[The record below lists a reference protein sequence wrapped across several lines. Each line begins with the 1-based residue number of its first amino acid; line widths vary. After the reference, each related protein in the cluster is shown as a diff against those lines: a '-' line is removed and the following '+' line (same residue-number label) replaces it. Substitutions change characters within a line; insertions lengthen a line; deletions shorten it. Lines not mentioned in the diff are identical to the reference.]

1 MRAVHGGCWVTT
13 EVVEDPGGLHP
24 ARQLDSARRPPAQ
37 LRRYDLPRAP
47 ASSEFFSARNLPC
60 VLRRLF
66 PGFAPASRK
75 SPSLHPFQT
84 DSRARRLSEFPLSL
98 FTTSAESVYLS
109 RGDPTPR
116 YVPSLAFHP
125 PSTVFS
131 APEPRGLVSSHSRVQ
146 GSPFRGLTSSVKQY
160 RVILGQCPLA
170 VRDATQRPKPLRLAI
185 RLRLWSKPRRKS
197 RSRLQ
202 GFALYTGYDGDRL
215 AVKPDS
221 SSCPSWVFTPPGSG
235 FRTVEDA
242 FTSHPLTT
250 LSEATRSVLILSVLP
265 VLNLYRLEFVDHPAR
280 VL

>member
-1 MRAVHGGCWVTT
+1 MAIGLPPKSSKIREVCTRHDNLIPLAVHQRYRVDLTFH
-13 EVVEDPGGLHP
+13 EHLPLQSFSRPEIFP
-24 ARQLDSARRPPAQ
+24 AYFAGSSL
-37 LRRYDLPRAP
+37 
-47 ASSEFFSARNLPC
+47 ASLESPER
-60 VLRRLF
+60 V
-66 PGFAPASRK
+66 
-75 SPSLHPFQT
+75 PSLYPIRT

-146 GSPFRGLTSSVKQY
+146 GSPFRGLTSSVEQY

-170 VRDATQRPKPLRLAI
+170 VRDATPRPKPLRLAF

-202 GFALYTGYDGDRL
+202 GFALYTGYDGDHL
-215 AVKPDS
+215 AVKPGS

-242 FTSHPLTT
+242 FTSHPLAT

-280 VL
+280 VF